1 MCYSLRINATNQK
14 SPCLWSLHMYFKV
27 SVQHCAQMRTVTR
40 GIFIIFSVCTRMR
53 VCVCVC
59 ARRSR
64 GGGSGGETVPSC
76 RNLRPG
82 LPESHHVLGAHKH
95 HHRHE
100 NAHNIV
106 HVEYVYFN
114 FGERE
119 CGDDD
124 YNISCVC
131 VLESVCV
138 CVSQPSQITQPQQ
151 FPAFAQMQTF

>member
-53 VCVCVC
+53 VCMSVLDAREEEVRE
-59 ARRSR
+59 ARRCR
-64 GGGSGGETVPSC
+64 AAETWDPAYQKAITCSV
-76 RNLRPG
+76 
-82 LPESHHVLGAHKH
+82 H